1 MADDLYDVYLAR
13 LEDQGTDLMA
23 RTKFSD
29 RRKDVEAR
37 AGAKERPAR
46 KRAETPEEIQLFELR
61 HARAMSQAE
70 LAGRLDVTPGGI
82 SKLEHA
88 DDVRVSTLRQ
98 YLEGLGA
105 RLAGRGLRRRG
116 TGRPHPSRYRGPG
129 AGRVAGE
136 SCDVAQG
143 PWNRGGRHAA
153 GHGFGAVVVESVGL
167 DPELTRDLLLRAAD
181 DGISVSE
188 ARALAADPTPS
199 EPSDVRDPSVS
210 APEYRAGRAPSGIDP
225 VQQ

>member
-105 RLAGRGLRRRG
+105 RLGW
-116 TGRPHPSRYRGPG
+116 SR
-129 AGRVAGE
+129 
-136 SCDVAQG
+136 S
-143 PWNRGGRHAA
+143 
-153 GHGFGAVVVESVGL
+153 ST
-167 DPELTRDLLLRAAD
+167 TRDGASPS
-181 DGISVSE
+181 ISVPRTGS
-188 ARALAADPTPS
+188 RPRS
-199 EPSDVRDPSVS
+199 RRVV
-210 APEYRAGRAPSGIDP
+210 
-225 VQQ
+225 